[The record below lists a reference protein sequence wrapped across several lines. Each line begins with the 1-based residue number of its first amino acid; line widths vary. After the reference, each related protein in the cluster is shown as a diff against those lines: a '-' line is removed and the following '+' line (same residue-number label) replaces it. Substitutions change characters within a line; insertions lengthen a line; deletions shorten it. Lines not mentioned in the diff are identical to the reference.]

1 MDAFAEIRARAMAD
15 AMIAYMRLC
24 GGEAVLK
31 ADDMGISRSEFMRAV
46 AIIKREGR
54 AIRTAENRWRVRE

>member
-1 MDAFAEIRARAMAD
+1 MDAFAEIRARAM
-15 AMIAYMRLC
+15 
-24 GGEAVLK
+24 

>member
-15 AMIAYMRLC
+15 AMVAYLRLC
-24 GGEAVLK
+24 GGEADLK
-31 ADDMGISRSEFMRAV
+31 AADMGISRSEFMRAV

-54 AIRTAENRWRVRE
+54 AIRTAESRWRVRE